1 MAARAIAAVRDG
13 RSLSEALRAL
23 AGEPAAARAA
33 AQDVAYGVF
42 RRHGQGDFILSKL
55 LSKALGHAETEAL
68 LLAAL
73 YRIETRPEAV
83 HTVVDQAV
91 AASATL
97 VGGALK
103 GLVNGVLRNYL
114 RQRETLLAELERNDV
129 AVHAHPAWW
138 LARLRRAYPEQWPAI
153 VAAGNAPPRATVL
166 RAIEAIKDNKSA
178 YLMAVG
184 GAAYLVAK
192 AIKSAKVV
200 GFADLGME
208 AIYEFDVQDMP
219 VTVAVDS
226 SGTSVH
232 NTGPKEWQAKI
243 GKIPVKVG

>member
-1 MAARAIAAVRDG
+1 MRVRRPADPAPTTLASPLASDSLAWSLLLAARAIAAVRDG

-114 RQRETLLAELERNDV
+114 RQRETLLAEL
-129 AVHAHPAWW
+129 APAS
-138 LARLRRAYPEQWPAI
+138 
-153 VAAGNAPPRATVL
+153 AATRPSP
-166 RAIEAIKDNKSA
+166 
-178 YLMAVG
+178 
-184 GAAYLVAK
+184 
-192 AIKSAKVV
+192 
-200 GFADLGME
+200 
-208 AIYEFDVQDMP
+208 
-219 VTVAVDS
+219 
-226 SGTSVH
+226 
-232 NTGPKEWQAKI
+232 
-243 GKIPVKVG
+243 

>member
-1 MAARAIAAVRDG
+1 MRVRRPADPAPTTLASPLASDSLAWSLLLAARAIAAVRDG

-114 RQRETLLAELERNDV
+114 RQRETLLAELETPVDPAAIV
-129 AVHAHPAWW
+129 ADGSTETQRSWTAT
-138 LARLRRAYPEQWPAI
+138 LADIAAVSQANNVRPPAI
-153 VAAGNAPPRATVL
+153 VVIGDVAGLVL
-166 RAIEAIKDNKSA
+166 
-178 YLMAVG
+178 
-184 GAAYLVAK
+184 
-192 AIKSAKVV
+192 
-200 GFADLGME
+200 
-208 AIYEFDVQDMP
+208 P
-219 VTVAVDS
+219 
-226 SGTSVH
+226 
-232 NTGPKEWQAKI
+232 
-243 GKIPVKVG
+243 